1 MGSPVLVFKVVS
13 LMRKEIK
20 NLKVIISPLL
30 LKLTGTVDCY
40 AQISNFLLQVHLQ
53 HPDST

>member
-1 MGSPVLVFKVVS
+1 MGSPVLVFKVVY